1 VSATTPDTGRP
12 EGAAPQP
19 GPRERETAA
28 RLVALIRHVF
38 LFDRGHQIQVIEE
51 TGLSL
56 TQCKAILELGGLR
69 EPRPWQLGDL
79 AAHLGISIPA
89 MSRAVDDLV
98 RKGLAERVEDEQ
110 DRRVRR
116 VTLTPKGRELVETLV
131 TMRRAGAE
139 AFAATLTPSQRRKLD
154 DAIDALM
161 DRPDIAAAYE
171 QLRERTSA

>member
-1 VSATTPDTGRP
+1 MQVTKP
-12 EGAAPQP
+12 ERDGAVPEV
-19 GPRERETAA
+19 GPEERETAA

-38 LFDRGHQIQVIEE
+38 LFDSGRQIRVMED

-56 TQCKAILELGGLR
+56 TQCKAILELGGLAR

-79 AAHLGISIPA
+79 AAQLGISIPA

-98 RKGLAERVEDEQ
+98 RKGLATRVEDAQ

-116 VTLTPKGRELVETLV
+116 VTLTAKGRELVERLV

-139 AFAATLTPSQRRKLD
+139 AFAATLTPSQRRKID
-154 DAIDALM
+154 DAIEALM
-161 DRPDIAAAYE
+161 DREDIAAAFE
-171 QLRERTSA
+171 QLKERTSA